1 MYRPVRLLLIAALAL
16 SCLGAAALAVTAL
29 RSPGVA
35 AGEPSRLAAVLVPG
49 SGRSELVV
57 VDLDRACIT
66 RRIPL
71 RSLVTDIDID
81 PVHGTVVAAQTGG
94 IGTAADDAVSFSDA
108 RSGEVTYLTLPRID
122 PSQVRCVAGRAVV
135 LHSVVDGAG
144 YVLSSIDLASQSVV
158 ATGHA
163 PDGPGLWAAAGGMLW
178 TSVPTD
184 RAERFALARIDPVTL
199 VATSAPSVGF
209 APAGVA
215 GAGDAVVVLGE
226 RASAKGVGA
235 VALIDARSG
244 ATLASAAVPGLVH
257 GAQSAVAV
265 GDSLV
270 VGDWNGGLPE
280 TGSLAV
286 LDGTTLAMR
295 RTIEVGRAPCA
306 MAASG
311 RDLLVVDR
319 VEGVLRCLDV
329 ADGSV
334 KWSVDLGAK
343 ELVCSRVVI
352 VPQRTAVSHPQAAD
366 RVAAR

>member
-57 VDLDRACIT
+57 VDLDRARIT

-178 TSVPTD
+178 TSVPT
-184 RAERFALARIDPVTL
+184 
-199 VATSAPSVGF
+199 
-209 APAGVA
+209 
-215 GAGDAVVVLGE
+215 
-226 RASAKGVGA
+226 
-235 VALIDARSG
+235 
-244 ATLASAAVPGLVH
+244 
-257 GAQSAVAV
+257 
-265 GDSLV
+265 
-270 VGDWNGGLPE
+270 
-280 TGSLAV
+280 
-286 LDGTTLAMR
+286 
-295 RTIEVGRAPCA
+295 
-306 MAASG
+306 
-311 RDLLVVDR
+311 
-319 VEGVLRCLDV
+319 
-329 ADGSV
+329 
-334 KWSVDLGAK
+334 
-343 ELVCSRVVI
+343 
-352 VPQRTAVSHPQAAD
+352 
-366 RVAAR
+366 

>member
-1 MYRPVRLLLIAALAL
+1 MHRPVRLLLIVVLAL
-16 SCLGAAALAVTAL
+16 SCLGAAARVTGVL

-49 SGRSELVV
+49 SDRSELVV
-57 VDLDRACIT
+57 VDLDRARIT
-66 RRIPL
+66 RRIAL

-81 PVHGTVVAAQTGG
+81 PVRGAVVAAQTGG
-94 IGTAADDAVSFSDA
+94 IGTAADDAVSFSDV

-122 PSQVRCVAGRAVV
+122 PSQVRCVAGRAVI
-135 LHSVVDGAG
+135 LHSVVDSAG
-144 YVLSSIDLASQSVV
+144 YVLSSVDLASRSVV

-184 RAERFALARIDPVTL
+184 SPERFALAGIDPVTL
-199 VATSAPSVGF
+199 VATSAPDLGF
-209 APAGVA
+209 APAGVV
-215 GAGDAVVVLGE
+215 GAGDAVAVLGE
-226 RASAKGVGA
+226 RASAAGVGA
-235 VALIDARSG
+235 VVLVDPRAG
-244 ATLASAAVPGLVH
+244 MTLATAAVPGLVH
-257 GAQSAVAV
+257 GAQSAVAI

-280 TGSLAV
+280 TSSLAV
-286 LDGTTLAMR
+286 LDATTLAMR
-295 RTIEVGRAPCA
+295 STIRVGRAPCA

-334 KWSVDLGAK
+334 KWSVDLGAR

-352 VPQRTAVSHPQAAD
+352 VPERTGPSIRQAAD